1 MMTYTIIAALLPVV
15 LLLFYIYRKDRLQPE
30 PIRWLWRAVM
40 YGVGSALLTI
50 TVLSPIPSLS
60 DLSSSFAATIPG
72 AIVNAFCYAA
82 MPEEAAKLLMLW
94 LLIRKNPYFDEHLDG
109 IVYATYV
116 GLGFAG
122 LENIMYLASNT
133 DQLMTVAVSRALFS
147 VPGHFFFAVAMG
159 YFLSLAYFRTE
170 NKGFYY
176 CLAYLVPVVSH
187 GIFDALLMSVSVA
200 NSLAGL
206 LIIAFLV
213 FVHFLRKKGL
223 QRIEA
228 LRSISAS
235 DLFSSQGGS

>member
-1 MMTYTIIAALLPVV
+1 MTYTIIAALLPVV

-30 PIRWLWRAVM
+30 PIRWLWKAVM
-40 YGVGSALLTI
+40 YGVASAVLTI
-50 TVLSPIPSLS
+50 QVLSLLPSLE
-60 DLSSSFAATIPG
+60 DISSSFAATIPG

-82 MPEEAAKLLMLW
+82 IPEEAAKMLMLW
-94 LLIRKNPYFDEHLDG
+94 LLIRKNPYFDEYLDG
-109 IVYATYV
+109 IVYATCV

-122 LENIMYLASNT
+122 LENILYLVTNM
-133 DQLMTVAVSRALFS
+133 DQLMTVAISRALFS

-170 NKGFYY
+170 NKGYY
-176 CLAYLVPVVSH
+176 YGLAYLVPVALH

-200 NSLAGL
+200 NSLAGV

-223 QRIEA
+223 QRIET
-228 LRSISAS
+228 LRKISAAEME
-235 DLFSSQGGS
+235 